1 MSITPYSL
9 FTAVLW
15 SSAFILLLYF
25 FRKNTRLLALTG
37 VTPLLFLILGTAL
50 RCLFPIEFLHFTNV
64 VGLEGLVAGLFR
76 ALRAPL
82 GQLPLQVWEAWRH
95 AQALALGNSTKS
107 CVPMN
112 RWRIPA

>member
-37 VTPLLFLILGTAL
+37 GDAL
-50 RCLFPIEFLHFTNV
+50 V
-64 VGLEGLVAGLFR
+64 VSHSWDGA
-76 ALRAPL
+76 A
-82 GQLPLQVWEAWRH
+82 
-95 AQALALGNSTKS
+95 
-107 CVPMN
+107 VPVSH
-112 RWRIPA
+112 

>member
-37 VTPLLFLILGTAL
+37 VTPLLFLILGTGA
-50 RCLFPIEFLHFTNV
+50 
-64 VGLEGLVAGLFR
+64 A
-76 ALRAPL
+76 
-82 GQLPLQVWEAWRH
+82 
-95 AQALALGNSTKS
+95 
-107 CVPMN
+107 VPVSH
-112 RWRIPA
+112 